1 MAFCVPIKD
10 MKDTSRFSRMV
21 EESFGPVTVTKNGY
35 DTFVVMKS
43 ADYAAMQEELAK
55 ARLLARIAQAENEYA
70 TGSYADGKEFTAA
83 MRAKYGL

>member
-10 MKDTSRFSRMV
+10 MKDTAAFSRTV

-35 DTFVVMKS
+35 DAFVVRKS
-43 ADYAAMQEELAK
+43 ADYQALQEELAK

-70 TGSYADGKEFTAA
+70 TGEYAAGKEFTSV
-83 MRAKYGL
+83 MSAKYDL

>member
-10 MKDTSRFSRMV
+10 MKDTAAFSRTV

-35 DTFVVMKS
+35 DAFVVMKS
-43 ADYAAMQEELAK
+43 ADYQALQEELAK

-70 TGSYADGKEFTAA
+70 TGEYAAGKEFTSV
-83 MRAKYGL
+83 MSAKYDL